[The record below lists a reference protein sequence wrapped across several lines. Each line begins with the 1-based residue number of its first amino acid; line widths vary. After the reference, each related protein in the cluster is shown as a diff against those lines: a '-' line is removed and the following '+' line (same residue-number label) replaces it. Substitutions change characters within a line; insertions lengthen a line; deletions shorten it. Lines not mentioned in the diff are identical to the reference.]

1 MEGRVDIRKLTL
13 EELVGVVSIYPWYSG
28 ARRELCARMSRMGE
42 EALSDRQFA
51 DAALHMPSRRILAD
65 MVRGSMQ
72 QDWADAEVEDI
83 IKSYAEQ
90 QRSEEVAV
98 KKVYAGVGD
107 YFSQEEYDQVR
118 RDEDN
123 VFSRYAAKARNSKS
137 EPADAPAEP
146 VFDLYTETLDEG
158 PFYYLAVID
167 SSAYDPDWSNNFD
180 VAVARAGSEPADA
193 AETLPEAGNPLAM
206 ALLALMAVGVGG
218 LRRRF

>member
-1 MEGRVDIRKLTL
+1 
-13 EELVGVVSIYPWYSG
+13 
-28 ARRELCARMSRMGE
+28 MGE

-72 QDWADAEVEDI
+72 HDWADAEVEDI

-146 VFDLYTETLDEG
+146 VFDLYTETLAQIYAEQGYYEQAKDIYSKLILAYPEKNAYFAALIQKLDE
-158 PFYYLAVID
+158 L
-167 SSAYDPDWSNNFD
+167 N
-180 VAVARAGSEPADA
+180 
-193 AETLPEAGNPLAM
+193 
-206 ALLALMAVGVGG
+206 
-218 LRRRF
+218 